1 MPLLKKLQKK
11 HEKQGFAIVGI
22 SFDDDRK
29 ALDAMVAK
37 KGLPWPQLY
46 FGKRWDNEMAVLYNI
61 QRTPTNH
68 VLDREGKLV
77 AKDVPEKELIAAIE
91 KALGK

>member
-1 MPLLKKLQKK
+1 LPLLKKLQKK
-11 HEKQGFAIVGI
+11 HGKQGFAVIGI

-29 ALDAMVAK
+29 ALDVMVAK
-37 KGLPWPQLY
+37 QGLPWPQIY
-46 FGKRWDNEMAVLYNI
+46 FGKRFDNELAVLYNI

-68 VLDREGKLV
+68 VLDREGKIV
-77 AKDVPEKELIAAIE
+77 AKDVRETELIAAIE